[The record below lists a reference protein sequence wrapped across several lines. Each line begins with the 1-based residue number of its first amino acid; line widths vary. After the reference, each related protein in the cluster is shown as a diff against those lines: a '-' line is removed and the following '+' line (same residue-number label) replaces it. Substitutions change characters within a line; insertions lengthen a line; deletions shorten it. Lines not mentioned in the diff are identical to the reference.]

1 MNSTKKQLLNKMR
14 NDHEFKQAE
23 LSHQETLRKIDGI
36 NDIIEH
42 LKTEN
47 ALLKEEY
54 RRLTG
59 RDWAVQ

>member
-1 MNSTKKQLLNKMR
+1 MNTAKKQLLNKGK
-14 NDHEFKQAE
+14 NDREFKQAE
-23 LSHQETLRKIDGI
+23 LNHQETLRKIDSI

-54 RRLTG
+54 KRLTG
-59 RDWAVQ
+59 RDWMVQ